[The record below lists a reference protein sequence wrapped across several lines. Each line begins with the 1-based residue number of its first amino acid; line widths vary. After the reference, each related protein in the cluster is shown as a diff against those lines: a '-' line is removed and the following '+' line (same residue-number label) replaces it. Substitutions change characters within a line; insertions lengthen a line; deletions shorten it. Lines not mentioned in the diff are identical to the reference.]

1 MSLVAGSKY
10 EVTIRVA
17 SLIPPTPLPCAKA
30 RLLIHKNAAES
41 RILLSDFIK
50 CVFKIRGKGRGIG
63 DEENESGRVWVNMVV
78 YGKVFVI
85 LQGEILTIKDFM
97 KITIFYSWQSTTDPK
112 YNKIFIKTC
121 IEKATKEIKKKNP
134 FKSIDFELQEGINKK
149 PGSPSIADTI
159 MDERIPNADIFI
171 ADLSIV
177 NYLPCWKRILKLE
190 NNRKSF
196 LNNNVTLEYGIAY
209 NALGKERIIG
219 IINTSYGS
227 SDKLPFD
234 IQHRRYPIE
243 YKYSKKDKNESDIKE
258 ELINNLKVAIRD
270 IIQHILEEQKNKYRP
285 FKTWEQWKDEINI
298 QNEFIENKKIKEIR
312 DTIMKEID
320 NPNKSPIRITGLS
333 GIGKT
338 RILFEIFRKIEGD
351 EKTILLSN
359 RVLYLNYDDFS
370 NNHLEIINTINRE
383 KSDAIL
389 IIDNCNADGYEKFI
403 RNLKGFKL
411 SLISIDSNPEENYE
425 DSQYIKIGNED
436 LLDSIEDIIKAKSD
450 NLEQST
456 IEIIKQI
463 SQGVP
468 LIAILLCENIVNGK
482 LTKEPDNKGL
492 LDKILGKKG
501 EKWRYILDSCSLFR
515 KVGYENEKKEQY
527 NFIVTNEN
535 LTISNNNH
543 IVRLKE
549 SEEAVKYYIKRGIFE
564 KRGRYLSIRPFFL
577 SVLLASKYLE
587 SISSEHFHNIIKDI
601 QDKLEKPH
609 KEELMNYLSE
619 QIRYLGYNTDIRT
632 IIDNFVGDKSYFDSI
647 EVLNTEL
654 GSRLFRSFVEVNPVA
669 ISDNLYR
676 QLNNKKTEEL
686 LEFKEGRRNIIW
698 TLEKLCFGKETFANS
713 TKILYRLAVAENES
727 WANNAT
733 GQFLQLFHIYLAGT
747 EVSLKERLKIIKW
760 GLGMKD
766 EKFTQLAIKA
776 MASGLTTNHFARM
789 KGAERQGIDEIKDYV
804 PTYDEISE
812 YYKSILD
819 ELINLIRSEGI
830 YIDEVCK
837 IIADSIRGLT
847 NIGLI
852 AIVLPYIDEVIA
864 IKNRIWQEGLDS
876 IRMTLAFEGNKISEE
891 HRTHLQKIIEELSED
906 FITRFRS
913 YDKFYDK
920 DYSFENFEEKEKER
934 MHSLAEVF
942 MEFKEVEQR
951 ELLSKL
957 YKRERG
963 IYVIYQSY
971 FGKSISDFFN
981 DNIDKSERFINISL
995 SIAEELGEELF
1006 DYSILLGFIEQSERE
1021 IKEYFYQKVGEKSYL
1036 NYLLFIFVANDEKGV
1051 EYFNQLFKLIDNHPQ
1066 LFGYLGHLKYRMALQ
1081 KLSIQEIESLQ
1092 NKLLNYEI
1100 QGYIMIFELLSS
1112 IRTQDTEKQI
1122 VIDGFLK
1129 ECIYKIG
1136 VQWNNNIDNFQY
1148 FNHIRS
1154 ILKNEEKDEKLCS
1167 FVINDIINY
1176 INWDTAFSLEPYR
1189 SIFEIALSDYFDST
1203 WAIISSAI
1211 INENDGYM
1219 KFWGIK
1225 QLLGGY
1231 VSNIYTKKDILFNN
1245 DNVEKII
1252 DWCNKN
1258 QPIAPTLIAELVPIY
1273 NEDRTE
1279 WNPIAKR
1286 LIDEFG
1292 NIKEV
1297 LDRLGANMNSFSW
1310 SGSIVPLLESNKKLL
1325 ESIVDNSNPM
1335 VSEWA
1340 QQNINELSKRII
1352 QEKKKDEEYFIT

>member
-1 MSLVAGSKY
+1 MAV
-10 EVTIRVA
+10 
-17 SLIPPTPLPCAKA
+17 C
-30 RLLIHKNAAES
+30 
-41 RILLSDFIK
+41 
-50 CVFKIRGKGRGIG
+50 
-63 DEENESGRVWVNMVV
+63 
-78 YGKVFVI
+78 GKVFVI
-85 LQGEILTIKDFM
+85 LRGEILTIKDFM

-676 QLNNKKTEEL
+676 QFNNKKTEEL

-830 YIDEVCK
+830 YIDEVSK

-934 MHSLAEVF
+934 MYFLAEVF

-1036 NYLLFIFVANDEKGV
+1036 NYLLFIFVANDEKGI

-1092 NKLLNYEI
+1092 NNLLNYEI

-1340 QQNINELSKRII
+1340 RQNINELSKRII

>member
-1 MSLVAGSKY
+1 
-10 EVTIRVA
+10 
-17 SLIPPTPLPCAKA
+17 
-30 RLLIHKNAAES
+30 
-41 RILLSDFIK
+41 
-50 CVFKIRGKGRGIG
+50 
-63 DEENESGRVWVNMVV
+63 
-78 YGKVFVI
+78 
-85 LQGEILTIKDFM
+85 M
-97 KITIFYSWQSTTDPK
+97 KITIFYSWQSTIESK
-112 YNKIFIKTC
+112 YNRYFILDC
-121 IEKATKEIKKKNP
+121 IKKAVEQIKQKYN
-134 FKSIDFELQEGINKK
+134 SIEVKITEALRDESGQI
-149 PGSPSIADTI
+149 SIPETI
-159 MDERIPNADIFI
+159 AEKIENCHIFI
-171 ADLSIV
+171 ADMTI
-177 NYLPCWKRILKLE
+177 I
-190 NNRKSF
+190 NNDGASAKTKYTP
-196 LNNNVTLEYGIAY
+196 NPNVLLEYGQAIAHI
-209 NALGKERIIG
+209 GKSQIISVL
-219 IINTSYGS
+219 NSKFGS
-227 SDKLPFD
+227 PHNDPELIPFD
-234 IQHRRYPIE
+234 IRSDRFPIE
-243 YKYSKKDKNESDIKE
+243 YSINEEIYTDKEKREKEKNELTKHLSGALDITISK
-258 ELINNLKVAIRD
+258 IIR
-270 IIQHILEEQKNKYRP
+270 EQKNKYRP

-632 IIDNFVGDKSYFDSI
+632 IIDNFVGYKSYFDSI

-669 ISDNLYR
+669 ISDNFYR
-676 QLNNKKTEEL
+676 QFNNEKTEKL

-698 TLEKLCFGKETFANS
+698 ALEKLCFNKDTFSNS
-713 TKILYRLAVAENES
+713 AKILYRFAVAENES

-733 GQFLQLFHIYLAGT
+733 GQFLQLFHIFLAGT

-812 YYKSILD
+812 YYKSI
-819 ELINLIRSEGI
+819 
-830 YIDEVCK
+830 
-837 IIADSIRGLT
+837 
-847 NIGLI
+847 
-852 AIVLPYIDEVIA
+852 
-864 IKNRIWQEGLDS
+864 
-876 IRMTLAFEGNKISEE
+876 
-891 HRTHLQKIIEELSED
+891 
-906 FITRFRS
+906 
-913 YDKFYDK
+913 
-920 DYSFENFEEKEKER
+920 
-934 MHSLAEVF
+934 
-942 MEFKEVEQR
+942 
-951 ELLSKL
+951 
-957 YKRERG
+957 
-963 IYVIYQSY
+963 
-971 FGKSISDFFN
+971 
-981 DNIDKSERFINISL
+981 
-995 SIAEELGEELF
+995 
-1006 DYSILLGFIEQSERE
+1006 SILLEV
-1021 IKEYFYQKVGEKSYL
+1021 KV
-1036 NYLLFIFVANDEKGV
+1036 
-1051 EYFNQLFKLIDNHPQ
+1051 
-1066 LFGYLGHLKYRMALQ
+1066 
-1081 KLSIQEIESLQ
+1081 
-1092 NKLLNYEI
+1092 
-1100 QGYIMIFELLSS
+1100 YI
-1112 IRTQDTEKQI
+1112 
-1122 VIDGFLK
+1122 
-1129 ECIYKIG
+1129 
-1136 VQWNNNIDNFQY
+1136 
-1148 FNHIRS
+1148 
-1154 ILKNEEKDEKLCS
+1154 
-1167 FVINDIINY
+1167 
-1176 INWDTAFSLEPYR
+1176 
-1189 SIFEIALSDYFDST
+1189 
-1203 WAIISSAI
+1203 
-1211 INENDGYM
+1211 
-1219 KFWGIK
+1219 
-1225 QLLGGY
+1225 
-1231 VSNIYTKKDILFNN
+1231 
-1245 DNVEKII
+1245 
-1252 DWCNKN
+1252 
-1258 QPIAPTLIAELVPIY
+1258 
-1273 NEDRTE
+1273 
-1279 WNPIAKR
+1279 
-1286 LIDEFG
+1286 
-1292 NIKEV
+1292 
-1297 LDRLGANMNSFSW
+1297 
-1310 SGSIVPLLESNKKLL
+1310 
-1325 ESIVDNSNPM
+1325 
-1335 VSEWA
+1335 
-1340 QQNINELSKRII
+1340 
-1352 QEKKKDEEYFIT
+1352 

>member
-1 MSLVAGSKY
+1 MAV
-10 EVTIRVA
+10 
-17 SLIPPTPLPCAKA
+17 C
-30 RLLIHKNAAES
+30 
-41 RILLSDFIK
+41 
-50 CVFKIRGKGRGIG
+50 
-63 DEENESGRVWVNMVV
+63 
-78 YGKVFVI
+78 GKVFVI
-85 LQGEILTIKDFM
+85 LRGEILTIKDFM

-654 GSRLFRSFVEVNPVA
+654 GSRLFRSFVEVKPVA

-676 QLNNKKTEEL
+676 QFNNKKTE
-686 LEFKEGRRNIIW
+686 
-698 TLEKLCFGKETFANS
+698 
-713 TKILYRLAVAENES
+713 
-727 WANNAT
+727 
-733 GQFLQLFHIYLAGT
+733 
-747 EVSLKERLKIIKW
+747 
-760 GLGMKD
+760 
-766 EKFTQLAIKA
+766 
-776 MASGLTTNHFARM
+776 
-789 KGAERQGIDEIKDYV
+789 
-804 PTYDEISE
+804 
-812 YYKSILD
+812 
-819 ELINLIRSEGI
+819 
-830 YIDEVCK
+830 
-837 IIADSIRGLT
+837 
-847 NIGLI
+847 
-852 AIVLPYIDEVIA
+852 
-864 IKNRIWQEGLDS
+864 
-876 IRMTLAFEGNKISEE
+876 
-891 HRTHLQKIIEELSED
+891 
-906 FITRFRS
+906 
-913 YDKFYDK
+913 
-920 DYSFENFEEKEKER
+920 
-934 MHSLAEVF
+934 
-942 MEFKEVEQR
+942 
-951 ELLSKL
+951 
-957 YKRERG
+957 
-963 IYVIYQSY
+963 
-971 FGKSISDFFN
+971 
-981 DNIDKSERFINISL
+981 
-995 SIAEELGEELF
+995 
-1006 DYSILLGFIEQSERE
+1006 
-1021 IKEYFYQKVGEKSYL
+1021 
-1036 NYLLFIFVANDEKGV
+1036 
-1051 EYFNQLFKLIDNHPQ
+1051 
-1066 LFGYLGHLKYRMALQ
+1066 
-1081 KLSIQEIESLQ
+1081 
-1092 NKLLNYEI
+1092 
-1100 QGYIMIFELLSS
+1100 
-1112 IRTQDTEKQI
+1112 
-1122 VIDGFLK
+1122 
-1129 ECIYKIG
+1129 
-1136 VQWNNNIDNFQY
+1136 
-1148 FNHIRS
+1148 
-1154 ILKNEEKDEKLCS
+1154 
-1167 FVINDIINY
+1167 
-1176 INWDTAFSLEPYR
+1176 
-1189 SIFEIALSDYFDST
+1189 
-1203 WAIISSAI
+1203 
-1211 INENDGYM
+1211 
-1219 KFWGIK
+1219 
-1225 QLLGGY
+1225 
-1231 VSNIYTKKDILFNN
+1231 
-1245 DNVEKII
+1245 
-1252 DWCNKN
+1252 
-1258 QPIAPTLIAELVPIY
+1258 
-1273 NEDRTE
+1273 
-1279 WNPIAKR
+1279 
-1286 LIDEFG
+1286 
-1292 NIKEV
+1292 
-1297 LDRLGANMNSFSW
+1297 
-1310 SGSIVPLLESNKKLL
+1310 
-1325 ESIVDNSNPM
+1325 
-1335 VSEWA
+1335 
-1340 QQNINELSKRII
+1340 
-1352 QEKKKDEEYFIT
+1352 

>member
-1 MSLVAGSKY
+1 
-10 EVTIRVA
+10 
-17 SLIPPTPLPCAKA
+17 
-30 RLLIHKNAAES
+30 
-41 RILLSDFIK
+41 
-50 CVFKIRGKGRGIG
+50 
-63 DEENESGRVWVNMVV
+63 
-78 YGKVFVI
+78 
-85 LQGEILTIKDFM
+85 M
-97 KITIFYSWQSTTDPK
+97 KITIFYSWQSTIESK
-112 YNKIFIKTC
+112 YNRYFILDC
-121 IEKATKEIKKKNP
+121 IKKAVEQIKQKYN
-134 FKSIDFELQEGINKK
+134 SIEVKITEALRDESGQI
-149 PGSPSIADTI
+149 SIPETI
-159 MDERIPNADIFI
+159 AEKIENCHIFI
-171 ADLSIV
+171 ADMTI
-177 NYLPCWKRILKLE
+177 I
-190 NNRKSF
+190 NNDGASAKTKYTP
-196 LNNNVTLEYGIAY
+196 NPNVLLEYGQAIAHI
-209 NALGKERIIG
+209 GKSQIISVL
-219 IINTSYGS
+219 NSKFGS
-227 SDKLPFD
+227 PHNDPELIPFD
-234 IQHRRYPIE
+234 IRSDRFPIE
-243 YKYSKKDKNESDIKE
+243 YSINEEIYTDKEKREKEKNELTKHLSGALDITISK
-258 ELINNLKVAIRD
+258 IIR
-270 IIQHILEEQKNKYRP
+270 EQKNKYRP

-632 IIDNFVGDKSYFDSI
+632 IIDNFVGYKSYFDSI

-669 ISDNLYR
+669 ISDNFYR
-676 QLNNKKTEEL
+676 QFNNEKTEKL

-698 TLEKLCFGKETFANS
+698 ALEKLCFNKDTFSNS
-713 TKILYRLAVAENES
+713 AKILYRFAVAENES

-733 GQFLQLFHIYLAGT
+733 GQFLQLFHIFLAGT

-830 YIDEVCK
+830 YIDEVSK

-934 MHSLAEVF
+934 MYFLAEVF

-1148 FNHIRS
+1148 FNHIRN

-1167 FVINDIINY
+1167 FVVNDIINY
-1176 INWDTAFSLEPYR
+1176 INWDTALSLEPYR

-1325 ESIVDNSNPM
+1325 ESIVDNSNPI

>member
-1 MSLVAGSKY
+1 
-10 EVTIRVA
+10 
-17 SLIPPTPLPCAKA
+17 
-30 RLLIHKNAAES
+30 
-41 RILLSDFIK
+41 
-50 CVFKIRGKGRGIG
+50 
-63 DEENESGRVWVNMVV
+63 MVV

-85 LQGEILTIKDFM
+85 LRGEILTIKDFM

-676 QLNNKKTEEL
+676 QFNNKKTEEL

-830 YIDEVCK
+830 YIDEVSK

-891 HRTHLQKIIEELSED
+891 HRTHLQKIIEELSKD
-906 FITRFRS
+906 FMTRFRS

-920 DYSFENFEEKEKER
+920 NYSLEKFEEKEKER
-934 MHSLAEVF
+934 MYSLAKVF

-981 DNIDKSERFINISL
+981 DNIDKSEKFINISL

-1021 IKEYFYQKVGEKSYL
+1021 IKKYFYQKVGEKSYL

-1051 EYFNQLFKLIDNHPQ
+1051 EHFDQLFKLIDNHPQ
-1066 LFGYLGHLKYRMALQ
+1066 LFSYLGHLKYRMALQ

-1100 QGYIMIFELLSS
+1100 QGYVMIFELLSS
-1112 IRTQDTEKQI
+1112 IRTQDAEKQN
-1122 VIDGFLK
+1122 VIDVFLK

-1148 FNHIRS
+1148 FNHIRN
-1154 ILKNEEKDEKLCS
+1154 ILKTEKDKDLCS
-1167 FVINDIINY
+1167 FVVNDIINY
-1176 INWDTAFSLEPYR
+1176 INWDTALSLEPYR

-1203 WAIISSAI
+1203 WVIISSAI

-1325 ESIVDNSNPM
+1325 ESIMDNSNPI
-1335 VSEWA
+1335 VLEWA

>member
-1 MSLVAGSKY
+1 MAV
-10 EVTIRVA
+10 
-17 SLIPPTPLPCAKA
+17 C
-30 RLLIHKNAAES
+30 
-41 RILLSDFIK
+41 
-50 CVFKIRGKGRGIG
+50 
-63 DEENESGRVWVNMVV
+63 
-78 YGKVFVI
+78 GKVFVI
-85 LQGEILTIKDFM
+85 LRGEILTIKDFM

-676 QLNNKKTEEL
+676 QFNNKKTEEL

-760 GLGMKD
+760 GLGIKD

-830 YIDEVCK
+830 YIDEVSK

-852 AIVLPYIDEVIA
+852 AIVLPYIDDVIA
-864 IKNRIWQEGLDS
+864 IKNGIWQEGLDS
-876 IRMTLAFEGNKISEE
+876 IRMTLAFEGNKILEE
-891 HRTHLQKIIEELSED
+891 HRTHLQKIIEELSKD
-906 FITRFRS
+906 FMTRFRS

-920 DYSFENFEEKEKER
+920 NYSLEKFEEKEKER
-934 MHSLAEVF
+934 MYSLAKVF
-942 MEFKEVEQR
+942 MKFKEVEQR

-971 FGKSISDFFN
+971 FGKSISNFFN
-981 DNIDKSERFINISL
+981 DNIDKSEKFINISL

-1021 IKEYFYQKVGEKSYL
+1021 IKKYFYQKVGEKSYL

-1051 EYFNQLFKLIDNHPQ
+1051 EHFDQLFKLIDNHPQ
-1066 LFGYLGHLKYRMALQ
+1066 LFSYLGHLKYRMALQ

-1112 IRTQDTEKQI
+1112 IRTQDAEKQI

-1148 FNHIRS
+1148 FNHIRN

-1167 FVINDIINY
+1167 FVVNDIINY
-1176 INWDTAFSLEPYR
+1176 INWDTALSLEPYR

-1211 INENDGYM
+1211 INEHDGYM

-1225 QLLGGY
+1225 QLLGEHIN
-1231 VSNIYTKKDILFNN
+1231 NIYTKKDILFNN
-1245 DNVEKII
+1245 NIEKII

-1292 NIKEV
+1292 SIKEV
-1297 LDRLGANMNSFSW
+1297 LHGLEANMNSFSW

-1325 ESIVDNSNPM
+1325 ESIVDNSNPI

>member
-1 MSLVAGSKY
+1 
-10 EVTIRVA
+10 
-17 SLIPPTPLPCAKA
+17 
-30 RLLIHKNAAES
+30 
-41 RILLSDFIK
+41 
-50 CVFKIRGKGRGIG
+50 
-63 DEENESGRVWVNMVV
+63 
-78 YGKVFVI
+78 
-85 LQGEILTIKDFM
+85 M

-112 YNKIFIKTC
+112 YNHNFILECINETKDKIKEEEFYQTIEFDIK
-121 IEKATKEIKKKNP
+121 
-134 FKSIDFELQEGINKK
+134 DGINGE
-149 PGSPSIADTI
+149 PGSPSVADTI
-159 MDERIPNADIFI
+159 VEKRIPNSDIFI

-177 NYLPCWKRILKLE
+177 NKKEQKKLF
-190 NNRKSF
+190 S
-196 LNNNVTLEYGIAY
+196 NNNVMFEYGVAR

-219 IINTSYGS
+219 VINTFYGEPEE
-227 SDKLPFD
+227 LPFD
-234 IQHRRYPIE
+234 IQHIRYPIK
-243 YKYSKKDKNESDIKE
+243 YKYSNNNEEEIESIKE
-258 ELINNLKVAIRD
+258 RLISNLKNALIT

-632 IIDNFVGDKSYFDSI
+632 IIDNFVGYKSYFDSI

-676 QLNNKKTEEL
+676 QFNNKKTEEL

-698 TLEKLCFGKETFANS
+698 ALEKLCFNKETFANS

-830 YIDEVCK
+830 YI
-837 IIADSIRGLT
+837 I
-847 NIGLI
+847 
-852 AIVLPYIDEVIA
+852 
-864 IKNRIWQEGLDS
+864 Q
-876 IRMTLAFEGNKISEE
+876 LAS
-891 HRTHLQKIIEELSED
+891 
-906 FITRFRS
+906 
-913 YDKFYDK
+913 
-920 DYSFENFEEKEKER
+920 
-934 MHSLAEVF
+934 
-942 MEFKEVEQR
+942 
-951 ELLSKL
+951 
-957 YKRERG
+957 
-963 IYVIYQSY
+963 
-971 FGKSISDFFN
+971 
-981 DNIDKSERFINISL
+981 
-995 SIAEELGEELF
+995 
-1006 DYSILLGFIEQSERE
+1006 
-1021 IKEYFYQKVGEKSYL
+1021 
-1036 NYLLFIFVANDEKGV
+1036 
-1051 EYFNQLFKLIDNHPQ
+1051 
-1066 LFGYLGHLKYRMALQ
+1066 
-1081 KLSIQEIESLQ
+1081 
-1092 NKLLNYEI
+1092 
-1100 QGYIMIFELLSS
+1100 
-1112 IRTQDTEKQI
+1112 
-1122 VIDGFLK
+1122 
-1129 ECIYKIG
+1129 
-1136 VQWNNNIDNFQY
+1136 
-1148 FNHIRS
+1148 
-1154 ILKNEEKDEKLCS
+1154 
-1167 FVINDIINY
+1167 
-1176 INWDTAFSLEPYR
+1176 
-1189 SIFEIALSDYFDST
+1189 
-1203 WAIISSAI
+1203 
-1211 INENDGYM
+1211 
-1219 KFWGIK
+1219 
-1225 QLLGGY
+1225 
-1231 VSNIYTKKDILFNN
+1231 
-1245 DNVEKII
+1245 
-1252 DWCNKN
+1252 
-1258 QPIAPTLIAELVPIY
+1258 
-1273 NEDRTE
+1273 
-1279 WNPIAKR
+1279 
-1286 LIDEFG
+1286 
-1292 NIKEV
+1292 
-1297 LDRLGANMNSFSW
+1297 
-1310 SGSIVPLLESNKKLL
+1310 
-1325 ESIVDNSNPM
+1325 
-1335 VSEWA
+1335 
-1340 QQNINELSKRII
+1340 
-1352 QEKKKDEEYFIT
+1352 

>member
-1 MSLVAGSKY
+1 MAV
-10 EVTIRVA
+10 
-17 SLIPPTPLPCAKA
+17 C
-30 RLLIHKNAAES
+30 
-41 RILLSDFIK
+41 
-50 CVFKIRGKGRGIG
+50 
-63 DEENESGRVWVNMVV
+63 
-78 YGKVFVI
+78 GKVFVI
-85 LQGEILTIKDFM
+85 LRGEILTIKDFM

-676 QLNNKKTEEL
+676 QFNNKKTEEL

-733 GQFLQLFHIYLAGT
+733 GQFLQLFHIFLAGT

-776 MASGLTTNHFARM
+776 MASGLTTNHFVRM
-789 KGAERQGIDEIKDYV
+789 KGVERQGIDELKDYA
-804 PTYDEISE
+804 PIYDVEISE
-812 YYKSILD
+812 YYNSILD

-830 YIDEVCK
+830 YIDEVSK

-852 AIVLPYIDEVIA
+852 AIVLPYIDDVIA
-864 IKNRIWQEGLDS
+864 IKNGIWQEGLDS
-876 IRMTLAFEGNKISEE
+876 IRMTLAFEGNKILEE
-891 HRTHLQKIIEELSED
+891 HRTHLQKIIEELSKD
-906 FITRFRS
+906 FMTRFRS

-920 DYSFENFEEKEKER
+920 NYSLEKFEEKEKER
-934 MHSLAEVF
+934 MYSLAKVF

-981 DNIDKSERFINISL
+981 DNIDKSEKFINISL

-1021 IKEYFYQKVGEKSYL
+1021 IKKYFYQKVGEKSYL

-1051 EYFNQLFKLIDNHPQ
+1051 EYFDQLFKLIDNHPQ
-1066 LFGYLGHLKYRMALQ
+1066 LFSYLGHLKYRMALQ

>member
-1 MSLVAGSKY
+1 
-10 EVTIRVA
+10 
-17 SLIPPTPLPCAKA
+17 
-30 RLLIHKNAAES
+30 
-41 RILLSDFIK
+41 
-50 CVFKIRGKGRGIG
+50 
-63 DEENESGRVWVNMVV
+63 
-78 YGKVFVI
+78 
-85 LQGEILTIKDFM
+85 M
-97 KITIFYSWQSTTDPK
+97 KITIFYSWQSTIESK
-112 YNKIFIKTC
+112 YNRYFILDC
-121 IEKATKEIKKKNP
+121 IKKAVEQIKQKYN
-134 FKSIDFELQEGINKK
+134 SIEVKITEALRDESGQI
-149 PGSPSIADTI
+149 SIPETI
-159 MDERIPNADIFI
+159 AEKIENCHIFI
-171 ADLSIV
+171 ADMTI
-177 NYLPCWKRILKLE
+177 I
-190 NNRKSF
+190 NNDGASAKTKYTP
-196 LNNNVTLEYGIAY
+196 NPNVLLEYGQAIAHI
-209 NALGKERIIG
+209 GKSQIISVL
-219 IINTSYGS
+219 NSKFGS
-227 SDKLPFD
+227 PHNDPELIPFD
-234 IQHRRYPIE
+234 IRSDRFPIE
-243 YKYSKKDKNESDIKE
+243 YSINEEIYTDKEKREKEKNELTKHLSGALDITISK
-258 ELINNLKVAIRD
+258 IIR
-270 IIQHILEEQKNKYRP
+270 EQKNKYRP

-482 LTKEPDNKGL
+482 LTKETDNKGL

-632 IIDNFVGDKSYFDSI
+632 IIDNFVGYKSYFDSI

-669 ISDNLYR
+669 ISDNFYR
-676 QLNNKKTEEL
+676 QFNNEKTEKL

-698 TLEKLCFGKETFANS
+698 ALEKLCFNKDTFSNS
-713 TKILYRLAVAENES
+713 AKILYRFAVAENES

-733 GQFLQLFHIYLAGT
+733 GQFLQLFHIFLAGT

-830 YIDEVCK
+830 YIDEVSK

-906 FITRFRS
+906 FMTRFRS

-920 DYSFENFEEKEKER
+920 NYSLEKFEEKEKER
-934 MHSLAEVF
+934 MYSLAKVF
-942 MEFKEVEQR
+942 MKFKEVEQR

-1021 IKEYFYQKVGEKSYL
+1021 IKKYFYQKVGEKSYL

-1148 FNHIRS
+1148 FNHIRN

-1167 FVINDIINY
+1167 FVVNDIINY
-1176 INWDTAFSLEPYR
+1176 INWDTALSLEPYR

-1325 ESIVDNSNPM
+1325 ESIVDNSNPI

>member
-1 MSLVAGSKY
+1 M
-10 EVTIRVA
+10 
-17 SLIPPTPLPCAKA
+17 
-30 RLLIHKNAAES
+30 
-41 RILLSDFIK
+41 LSDFIK

-63 DEENESGRVWVNMVV
+63 DEENESGRVWLNMVV

-298 QNEFIENKKIKEIR
+298 QSEFIENKKTKEIR
-312 DTIMKEID
+312 DIIMKEID

-676 QLNNKKTEEL
+676 QFNNKKTEEL

-830 YIDEVCK
+830 YIDEVSK

-852 AIVLPYIDEVIA
+852 AIVLPYIDDVIA
-864 IKNRIWQEGLDS
+864 IKKGIWQEGLDS
-876 IRMTLAFEGNKISEE
+876 IRMTLAFEGNKILEE
-891 HRTHLQKIIEELSED
+891 HRTHLQKIIEELSKD
-906 FITRFRS
+906 FMTRFRS

-920 DYSFENFEEKEKER
+920 NYSLEKFEEKEKER
-934 MHSLAEVF
+934 MYSLAEVF

-981 DNIDKSERFINISL
+981 DNIDKSEKFINISL

-1021 IKEYFYQKVGEKSYL
+1021 IKKYFYQKVGEKSYL

-1051 EYFNQLFKLIDNHPQ
+1051 EYFDQLFKLIDNHPQ
-1066 LFGYLGHLKYRMALQ
+1066 LFSYLGHLKYRMALQ

-1340 QQNINELSKRII
+1340 RQNINELSKRII

>member
-1 MSLVAGSKY
+1 MERGGSFWLHM
-10 EVTIRVA
+10 A
-17 SLIPPTPLPCAKA
+17 
-30 RLLIHKNAAES
+30 
-41 RILLSDFIK
+41 
-50 CVFKIRGKGRGIG
+50 
-63 DEENESGRVWVNMVV
+63 V

-97 KITIFYSWQSTTDPK
+97 KITIFYSWQSTIESK
-112 YNKIFIKTC
+112 YNRYFILDC
-121 IEKATKEIKKKNP
+121 IKKAVEQIKQKYN
-134 FKSIDFELQEGINKK
+134 SIEVKITEALRDESGQI
-149 PGSPSIADTI
+149 SIPETI
-159 MDERIPNADIFI
+159 AEKIENCHIFI
-171 ADLSIV
+171 ADMTI
-177 NYLPCWKRILKLE
+177 I
-190 NNRKSF
+190 NNDGASAKTKYTP
-196 LNNNVTLEYGIAY
+196 NPNVLLEYGQAIAHI
-209 NALGKERIIG
+209 GKSQIISVL
-219 IINTSYGS
+219 NSKFGS
-227 SDKLPFD
+227 PHNDPELIPFD
-234 IQHRRYPIE
+234 IRSDRFPIE
-243 YKYSKKDKNESDIKE
+243 YSINEEIYTDKEKREKEKNELTKHLSGALDITISK
-258 ELINNLKVAIRD
+258 IIR
-270 IIQHILEEQKNKYRP
+270 EQEDKYKP
-285 FKTWEQWKDEINI
+285 FKTWEQWREWRDEISI
-298 QNEFIENKKIKEIR
+298 ESEFIENKKTKEIR
-312 DTIMKEID
+312 DIIMKEIN
-320 NPNKSPIRITGLS
+320 NPNKLPIRITGLP
-333 GIGKT
+333 GMGKT
-338 RILFEIFRKIEGD
+338 RILFEIFKKVENNQ
-351 EKTILLSN
+351 ESILLSN
-359 RVLYLNYDDFS
+359 RILYLDYNYLTSEIDFS
-370 NNHLEIINTINRE
+370 YFMSQVNQN

-389 IIDNCNADGYEKFI
+389 VIDNCNIDKHKIIAKHLTRG
-403 RNLKGFKL
+403 LT
-411 SLISIDSNPEENYE
+411 LITIDSNPKEYSLN
-425 DSQYIKIGNED
+425 KIGNTQYFVIEKKD
-436 LLDSIEDIIKAKSD
+436 FSDITEDIISSMFKDLDKNKIGQIKEFSD
-450 NLEQST
+450 G
-456 IEIIKQI
+456 I
-463 SQGVP
+463 P
-468 LIAILLCENIVNGK
+468 FMAILLGRSIKNGE
-482 LTKEPDNKGL
+482 LIDDIDNREL
-492 LDKILGKKG
+492 LNKILG
-501 EKWRYILDSCSLFR
+501 EKASDKNCRAILRSCSLFS
-515 KVGYENEKKEQY
+515 KFGYEEDLSKQYQFIINNKK
-527 NFIVTNEN
+527 
-535 LTISNNNH
+535 LTISNDTDE
-543 IVRLKE
+543 VRNSTFKE
-549 SEEAVKYYIKRGIFE
+549 LVKHYQKREIFE
-564 KRGRYLSIRPFFL
+564 KKGRYLSLRPFPL
-577 SVLLASKYLE
+577 AILLAQEWFENTDKEKFYE
-587 SISSEHFHNIIKDI
+587 IIKEI
-601 QDKLEKPH
+601 QELDSPH
-609 KEELMNYLSE
+609 DTILIDSLSE
-619 QIRYLGYNTDIRT
+619 QLKYLKYSDNAKQIIET
-632 IIDNFVGDKSYFDSI
+632 IVGENSPFDST

-676 QLNNKKTEEL
+676 QFNNKKTEEL

-776 MASGLTTNHFARM
+776 IASGLTTNHFARM

-830 YIDEVCK
+830 YIDEVSK

-934 MHSLAEVF
+934 MYFLAEVF

-1092 NKLLNYEI
+1092 NNLLNYEI

-1279 WNPIAKR
+1279 WNLIAKR

-1340 QQNINELSKRII
+1340 RQNINELSKRII

>member
-1 MSLVAGSKY
+1 
-10 EVTIRVA
+10 
-17 SLIPPTPLPCAKA
+17 
-30 RLLIHKNAAES
+30 
-41 RILLSDFIK
+41 
-50 CVFKIRGKGRGIG
+50 
-63 DEENESGRVWVNMVV
+63 
-78 YGKVFVI
+78 
-85 LQGEILTIKDFM
+85 M
-97 KITIFYSWQSTTDPK
+97 KITIFYSWQSTIESK
-112 YNKIFIKTC
+112 YNRYFILDC
-121 IEKATKEIKKKNP
+121 IKKAVEQIKQKYN
-134 FKSIDFELQEGINKK
+134 SIEVKITEALRDESGQI
-149 PGSPSIADTI
+149 SIPETI
-159 MDERIPNADIFI
+159 AEKIENCHIFI
-171 ADLSIV
+171 ADMTI
-177 NYLPCWKRILKLE
+177 I
-190 NNRKSF
+190 NNDGASAKTKYTP
-196 LNNNVTLEYGIAY
+196 NPNVLLEYGQAIAHI
-209 NALGKERIIG
+209 GKSQIISVL
-219 IINTSYGS
+219 NSKFGS
-227 SDKLPFD
+227 PHNDPELIPFD
-234 IQHRRYPIE
+234 IRSDRFPIE
-243 YKYSKKDKNESDIKE
+243 YSINEEIYTDKEKREKEKNELTKHLSGALDITISK
-258 ELINNLKVAIRD
+258 IIR
-270 IIQHILEEQKNKYRP
+270 EQKNKYRP

-669 ISDNLYR
+669 ISDNFYR
-676 QLNNKKTEEL
+676 QFNNEKTEKL

-698 TLEKLCFGKETFANS
+698 ALEKLCFNKDTFSNS
-713 TKILYRLAVAENES
+713 AKILYRFAVAENES

-733 GQFLQLFHIYLAGT
+733 GQFLQLFHIFLAGT

-830 YIDEVCK
+830 YIDEVSK

-934 MHSLAEVF
+934 MYSLAKIF
-942 MEFKEVEQR
+942 IEFKEVEQR
-951 ELLSKL
+951 ELLFKL
-957 YKRERG
+957 YKREQG

-981 DNIDKSERFINISL
+981 DNIDKSEKFINISL

-1021 IKEYFYQKVGEKSYL
+1021 IKKYFYQKVGEKSYL

-1051 EYFNQLFKLIDNHPQ
+1051 EHFDQLFKLIDNHPQ
-1066 LFGYLGHLKYRMALQ
+1066 LFSYLGHLKYRMALQ

-1100 QGYIMIFELLSS
+1100 QGYVMIFELLSS
-1112 IRTQDTEKQI
+1112 IRTQDAEKQI

-1148 FNHIRS
+1148 FNHIRN
-1154 ILKNEEKDEKLCS
+1154 ILKTEKDKDLCS
-1167 FVINDIINY
+1167 FVVNDIINY
-1176 INWDTAFSLEPYR
+1176 INWDTALSLEPYR

-1203 WAIISSAI
+1203 WVIISSAI

-1325 ESIVDNSNPM
+1325 ESIVDNSNPI

>member
-1 MSLVAGSKY
+1 M
-10 EVTIRVA
+10 IFA
-17 SLIPPTPLPCAKA
+17 SLIICY
-30 RLLIHKNAAES
+30 
-41 RILLSDFIK
+41 
-50 CVFKIRGKGRGIG
+50 FKIRGKGRGIG
-63 DEENESGRVWVNMVV
+63 DEENESGRVWLSMAVC
-78 YGKVFVI
+78 GKVFVI
-85 LQGEILTIKDFM
+85 LRGEILTIKDFM

-676 QLNNKKTEEL
+676 QFNNKKTEEL

-830 YIDEVCK
+830 YIDEVSK

-891 HRTHLQKIIEELSED
+891 HRTHLQKIIEELSKD
-906 FITRFRS
+906 FMTRFRS

-920 DYSFENFEEKEKER
+920 NYSLEKFEEKEKER
-934 MHSLAEVF
+934 MYSLAKVF

-981 DNIDKSERFINISL
+981 DNIDKSEKFINISL

-1021 IKEYFYQKVGEKSYL
+1021 IKKYFYQKVGEKSYL

-1051 EYFNQLFKLIDNHPQ
+1051 EHFDQLFKLIDNHPQ
-1066 LFGYLGHLKYRMALQ
+1066 LFSYLGHLKYRMALQ

-1100 QGYIMIFELLSS
+1100 QGYVMIFELLSS
-1112 IRTQDTEKQI
+1112 IRTQDAEKQN
-1122 VIDGFLK
+1122 VIDVFLK

-1148 FNHIRS
+1148 FNHIRN
-1154 ILKNEEKDEKLCS
+1154 ILKTEKDKDLCS
-1167 FVINDIINY
+1167 FVVNDIINY
-1176 INWDTAFSLEPYR
+1176 INWDTALSLEPYR

-1203 WAIISSAI
+1203 WVIISSAI

-1325 ESIVDNSNPM
+1325 ESIMDNSNPI
-1335 VSEWA
+1335 VLEWA

>member
-1 MSLVAGSKY
+1 MAV
-10 EVTIRVA
+10 
-17 SLIPPTPLPCAKA
+17 C
-30 RLLIHKNAAES
+30 
-41 RILLSDFIK
+41 
-50 CVFKIRGKGRGIG
+50 
-63 DEENESGRVWVNMVV
+63 
-78 YGKVFVI
+78 GKVFVI
-85 LQGEILTIKDFM
+85 LRGEILTIKDFM

-676 QLNNKKTEEL
+676 QFNNKKTEEL

-830 YIDEVCK
+830 YIDEVSK

-891 HRTHLQKIIEELSED
+891 HRTHLQKIIEELSKD
-906 FITRFRS
+906 FMTRFRS

-920 DYSFENFEEKEKER
+920 NYSLEKFEEKEKER
-934 MHSLAEVF
+934 MYSLAKVF

-981 DNIDKSERFINISL
+981 DNIDKSEKFINISL

-1021 IKEYFYQKVGEKSYL
+1021 IKKYFYQKVGEKSYL

-1051 EYFNQLFKLIDNHPQ
+1051 EHFDQLFKLIDNHPQ
-1066 LFGYLGHLKYRMALQ
+1066 LFSYLGHLKYRMTLQ

-1100 QGYIMIFELLSS
+1100 QGYVMIFELLSS
-1112 IRTQDTEKQI
+1112 IRTQDAEKQN
-1122 VIDGFLK
+1122 VIDVFLK

-1148 FNHIRS
+1148 FNHIRN
-1154 ILKNEEKDEKLCS
+1154 ILKTEKDKDLCS
-1167 FVINDIINY
+1167 FVVNDIINY
-1176 INWDTAFSLEPYR
+1176 INWDTALSLEPYR

-1203 WAIISSAI
+1203 WVIISSAI

-1325 ESIVDNSNPM
+1325 ESIMDNSNPI
-1335 VSEWA
+1335 VLEWA

>member
-1 MSLVAGSKY
+1 
-10 EVTIRVA
+10 
-17 SLIPPTPLPCAKA
+17 
-30 RLLIHKNAAES
+30 
-41 RILLSDFIK
+41 
-50 CVFKIRGKGRGIG
+50 
-63 DEENESGRVWVNMVV
+63 
-78 YGKVFVI
+78 
-85 LQGEILTIKDFM
+85 M
-97 KITIFYSWQSTTDPK
+97 KITIFYSWQSTIESK
-112 YNKIFIKTC
+112 YNRYFILDC
-121 IEKATKEIKKKNP
+121 IKKAVEQIKQKYN
-134 FKSIDFELQEGINKK
+134 SIEVKITEALRDESGQI
-149 PGSPSIADTI
+149 SIPETI
-159 MDERIPNADIFI
+159 AEKIENCHIFI
-171 ADLSIV
+171 ADMTI
-177 NYLPCWKRILKLE
+177 I
-190 NNRKSF
+190 NNDGASAKTKYTP
-196 LNNNVTLEYGIAY
+196 NPNVLLEYGQAIAHI
-209 NALGKERIIG
+209 GKSQIISVL
-219 IINTSYGS
+219 NSKFGS
-227 SDKLPFD
+227 PHNDPELIPFD
-234 IQHRRYPIE
+234 IRSDRFPIE
-243 YKYSKKDKNESDIKE
+243 YSINEEIYTDKEKREKEKNELTKHLSGALDITISK
-258 ELINNLKVAIRD
+258 IIR
-270 IIQHILEEQKNKYRP
+270 EQEDKYKP
-285 FKTWEQWKDEINI
+285 FKTWEQWREWRDEISI
-298 QNEFIENKKIKEIR
+298 ESEFIENKKTKEIR
-312 DTIMKEID
+312 DIIMKEIN
-320 NPNKSPIRITGLS
+320 NPNKLPIRITGLP
-333 GIGKT
+333 GMGKT
-338 RILFEIFRKIEGD
+338 RILFEIFKKVENNQ
-351 EKTILLSN
+351 ESILLSN
-359 RVLYLNYDDFS
+359 RILYLDYNYLTSEIDFS
-370 NNHLEIINTINRE
+370 YFMSQVNQN

-389 IIDNCNADGYEKFI
+389 VIDNCNIDKHKIIAKHLTRG
-403 RNLKGFKL
+403 LT
-411 SLISIDSNPEENYE
+411 LITIDSNPEEYSLN
-425 DSQYIKIGNED
+425 KIGNTQYFVIEKKD
-436 LLDSIEDIIKAKSD
+436 FSDITECIISSMFKGLDKNKIEQIKEFSD
-450 NLEQST
+450 G
-456 IEIIKQI
+456 I
-463 SQGVP
+463 P
-468 LIAILLCENIVNGK
+468 FMAILLGRSIKNGE
-482 LTKEPDNKGL
+482 LIDDIDNKEL
-492 LDKILGKKG
+492 LDKILG
-501 EKWRYILDSCSLFR
+501 EKASVKNCRAILRSCSLFS
-515 KVGYENEKKEQY
+515 KFGYEEDLSKQYQFIINNKK
-527 NFIVTNEN
+527 
-535 LTISNNNH
+535 LTISNDTDE
-543 IVRLKE
+543 VRNSTFKE
-549 SEEAVKYYIKRGIFE
+549 LVKHYQKREIFE
-564 KRGRYLSIRPFFL
+564 KKGRYLSLRPFPL
-577 SVLLASKYLE
+577 AILLAQEWFENTDKEKFYE
-587 SISSEHFHNIIKDI
+587 IIKEI
-601 QDKLEKPH
+601 QELDSPH
-609 KEELMNYLSE
+609 DTILIDSLSE
-619 QIRYLGYNTDIRT
+619 QLKYLKYSDNAKQIIET
-632 IIDNFVGDKSYFDSI
+632 IVGENSPFDST

-676 QLNNKKTEEL
+676 QFNNKKTEEL

-733 GQFLQLFHIYLAGT
+733 GQFLQLFHIFLAGT

-776 MASGLTTNHFARM
+776 MASGLTTNHFVRM
-789 KGAERQGIDEIKDYV
+789 KGAERQGIDELKDYA
-804 PTYDEISE
+804 PIYDVEISE
-812 YYKSILD
+812 YYNSILD

-830 YIDEVCK
+830 YIDEVSK

-852 AIVLPYIDEVIA
+852 AIVLPYIDDVIA
-864 IKNRIWQEGLDS
+864 IKNGIWQEGLDS
-876 IRMTLAFEGNKISEE
+876 IRMTLAFEGNKILEE
-891 HRTHLQKIIEELSED
+891 HRTHLQKIIEELSKD
-906 FITRFRS
+906 FMTRFRS
-913 YDKFYDK
+913 YDKFYHK
-920 DYSFENFEEKEKER
+920 NYSLEKFEEKEKER
-934 MHSLAEVF
+934 MYSLAKVF

-971 FGKSISDFFN
+971 FGKSISDFFD
-981 DNIDKSERFINISL
+981 DNIDKSEKFINISL

-1021 IKEYFYQKVGEKSYL
+1021 IKKYFYQKVGEKSYL

-1051 EYFNQLFKLIDNHPQ
+1051 EYFDQLFKLIDNRPQ
-1066 LFGYLGHLKYRMALQ
+1066 LFSYLGHLKYRMALQ

-1112 IRTQDTEKQI
+1112 IRTQDAEKQI

-1148 FNHIRS
+1148 FNHIRN

-1167 FVINDIINY
+1167 FVVNDIINY
-1176 INWDTAFSLEPYR
+1176 INWDTALSLEPYR

-1211 INENDGYM
+1211 INEHDGYM

-1225 QLLGGY
+1225 QLLGEHIN
-1231 VSNIYTKKDILFNN
+1231 NIYTKKDILFNN
-1245 DNVEKII
+1245 NIEKII

-1292 NIKEV
+1292 SIKEV
-1297 LDRLGANMNSFSW
+1297 LHGLEANMNSFSW

-1325 ESIVDNSNPM
+1325 ESIVDNSNPI

>member
-1 MSLVAGSKY
+1 MAV
-10 EVTIRVA
+10 
-17 SLIPPTPLPCAKA
+17 C
-30 RLLIHKNAAES
+30 
-41 RILLSDFIK
+41 
-50 CVFKIRGKGRGIG
+50 
-63 DEENESGRVWVNMVV
+63 
-78 YGKVFVI
+78 GKVFVI
-85 LQGEILTIKDFM
+85 LRGEILTIKDFM

-676 QLNNKKTEEL
+676 QFNNKKTEEL

-830 YIDEVCK
+830 YIDEVSK

-891 HRTHLQKIIEELSED
+891 HRTHLQKIIEELSKD
-906 FITRFRS
+906 FMTRFRS

-920 DYSFENFEEKEKER
+920 NYSLEKFEEKEKER
-934 MHSLAEVF
+934 MYSLAKVF

-981 DNIDKSERFINISL
+981 DNIDKSEKFINISL

-1021 IKEYFYQKVGEKSYL
+1021 IKKYFYQKVGEKSYL

-1051 EYFNQLFKLIDNHPQ
+1051 EHFDQLFKLIDNHPQ
-1066 LFGYLGHLKYRMALQ
+1066 LFSYLGHLKYRMALQ

-1100 QGYIMIFELLSS
+1100 QGYVMIFELLSS
-1112 IRTQDTEKQI
+1112 IRTQDAEKQN
-1122 VIDGFLK
+1122 VIDVFLK

-1148 FNHIRS
+1148 FNHIRN
-1154 ILKNEEKDEKLCS
+1154 ILKTEKDKDLCS
-1167 FVINDIINY
+1167 FVVNDIINY
-1176 INWDTAFSLEPYR
+1176 INWDTALSLEPYR

-1203 WAIISSAI
+1203 WVIISSAI

-1325 ESIVDNSNPM
+1325 ESIMDNSNPI
-1335 VSEWA
+1335 VLEWA

>member
-1 MSLVAGSKY
+1 
-10 EVTIRVA
+10 
-17 SLIPPTPLPCAKA
+17 
-30 RLLIHKNAAES
+30 
-41 RILLSDFIK
+41 
-50 CVFKIRGKGRGIG
+50 
-63 DEENESGRVWVNMVV
+63 
-78 YGKVFVI
+78 
-85 LQGEILTIKDFM
+85 M
-97 KITIFYSWQSTTDPK
+97 KITIFYSWQSTIESK
-112 YNKIFIKTC
+112 YNRYFILDC
-121 IEKATKEIKKKNP
+121 IKKAVEQIKQKYN
-134 FKSIDFELQEGINKK
+134 SIEVKITEALRDESGQI
-149 PGSPSIADTI
+149 SIPETI
-159 MDERIPNADIFI
+159 AEKIENCHIFI
-171 ADLSIV
+171 ADMTI
-177 NYLPCWKRILKLE
+177 I
-190 NNRKSF
+190 NNDGASAKTKYTP
-196 LNNNVTLEYGIAY
+196 NPNVLLEYGQAIAHI
-209 NALGKERIIG
+209 GKSQIISVL
-219 IINTSYGS
+219 NSKFGS
-227 SDKLPFD
+227 PHNDPELIPFD
-234 IQHRRYPIE
+234 IRSDRFPIE
-243 YKYSKKDKNESDIKE
+243 YSINEEIYTDKEKREKEKNELTKHLSGALDITISK
-258 ELINNLKVAIRD
+258 IIR
-270 IIQHILEEQKNKYRP
+270 EQKNKYRP

-632 IIDNFVGDKSYFDSI
+632 IIDNFVGYKSYFDSI

-669 ISDNLYR
+669 ISDNFYR
-676 QLNNKKTEEL
+676 QFNNEKTEKL

-698 TLEKLCFGKETFANS
+698 ALEKLCFNKDTFSNS
-713 TKILYRLAVAENES
+713 AKILYRFAVAENES

-733 GQFLQLFHIYLAGT
+733 GQFLQLFHIFLAGT

-830 YIDEVCK
+830 YIDEVSK

-920 DYSFENFEEKEKER
+920 NYSLEKFEEKEKER
-934 MHSLAEVF
+934 MYSLAKIF
-942 MEFKEVEQR
+942 IEFKEVEQR
-951 ELLSKL
+951 ELLFKL
-957 YKRERG
+957 YKREQG

-981 DNIDKSERFINISL
+981 DNIDKSEKFINISL

-1021 IKEYFYQKVGEKSYL
+1021 IKKYFYQKVGEKSYL

-1051 EYFNQLFKLIDNHPQ
+1051 EHFDQLFKLIDNHPQ
-1066 LFGYLGHLKYRMALQ
+1066 LFSYLGHLKYRMALQ

-1112 IRTQDTEKQI
+1112 IRTQDAEKQI

-1148 FNHIRS
+1148 FNHIRN

-1167 FVINDIINY
+1167 FVVNDIINY
-1176 INWDTAFSLEPYR
+1176 INWDTALSLEPYR

-1325 ESIVDNSNPM
+1325 ESIVDNSNPI

>member
-1 MSLVAGSKY
+1 
-10 EVTIRVA
+10 
-17 SLIPPTPLPCAKA
+17 LIICY
-30 RLLIHKNAAES
+30 
-41 RILLSDFIK
+41 
-50 CVFKIRGKGRGIG
+50 FKIRGKGRGIG
-63 DEENESGRVWVNMVV
+63 DEENESGRVWLSMAVC
-78 YGKVFVI
+78 GKVFVI
-85 LQGEILTIKDFM
+85 LRGEILTIKDFM

-676 QLNNKKTEEL
+676 QFNNKKTEEL

-830 YIDEVCK
+830 YIDEVSK

-934 MHSLAEVF
+934 MYSLAEVF

-1036 NYLLFIFVANDEKGV
+1036 NYLLFIFVANDEKGI

-1092 NKLLNYEI
+1092 NNLLNYEI

-1340 QQNINELSKRII
+1340 RQNINELSKRII

>member
-1 MSLVAGSKY
+1 
-10 EVTIRVA
+10 
-17 SLIPPTPLPCAKA
+17 
-30 RLLIHKNAAES
+30 
-41 RILLSDFIK
+41 
-50 CVFKIRGKGRGIG
+50 
-63 DEENESGRVWVNMVV
+63 
-78 YGKVFVI
+78 
-85 LQGEILTIKDFM
+85 M
-97 KITIFYSWQSTTDPK
+97 KITIFYSWQSTIESK
-112 YNKIFIKTC
+112 YNRYFILDC
-121 IEKATKEIKKKNP
+121 IKKAVEQIKQKYN
-134 FKSIDFELQEGINKK
+134 SIEVKITEALRDESGQI
-149 PGSPSIADTI
+149 SIPETI
-159 MDERIPNADIFI
+159 AEKIENCHIFI
-171 ADLSIV
+171 ADMTI
-177 NYLPCWKRILKLE
+177 I
-190 NNRKSF
+190 NNDGASAKTKYTP
-196 LNNNVTLEYGIAY
+196 NPNVLLEYGQAIAHI
-209 NALGKERIIG
+209 GKSQIISVL
-219 IINTSYGS
+219 NSKFGS
-227 SDKLPFD
+227 PHNDPELIPFD
-234 IQHRRYPIE
+234 IRSDRFPIE
-243 YKYSKKDKNESDIKE
+243 YSINEEIYTDKEKREKEKNELTKHLSGALDITISK
-258 ELINNLKVAIRD
+258 IIR
-270 IIQHILEEQKNKYRP
+270 EQKNKYRP

-632 IIDNFVGDKSYFDSI
+632 IIDNFVGYKSYFDSI

-669 ISDNLYR
+669 ISDNFYR
-676 QLNNKKTEEL
+676 QFNNEKTEKL

-698 TLEKLCFGKETFANS
+698 ALEKLCFNKDTFSNS
-713 TKILYRLAVAENES
+713 AKILYRFAVAENES

-733 GQFLQLFHIYLAGT
+733 GQFLQLFHIFLAGT

-830 YIDEVCK
+830 YIDEVSK

-934 MHSLAEVF
+934 MYSLAKIF
-942 MEFKEVEQR
+942 IEFKEVEQR
-951 ELLSKL
+951 ELLFKL
-957 YKRERG
+957 YKREQG

-981 DNIDKSERFINISL
+981 DNIDKSEKFINISL

-1021 IKEYFYQKVGEKSYL
+1021 IKKYFYQKVGEKSYL

-1051 EYFNQLFKLIDNHPQ
+1051 EHFDQLFKLIDNHPQ
-1066 LFGYLGHLKYRMALQ
+1066 LFSYLGHLKYRMALQ

-1112 IRTQDTEKQI
+1112 IRTQDAEKQI

-1148 FNHIRS
+1148 FNHIRN
-1154 ILKNEEKDEKLCS
+1154 ILKTEKDKDLCS
-1167 FVINDIINY
+1167 FVVNDIINY
-1176 INWDTAFSLEPYR
+1176 INWDTALSLEPYR

-1325 ESIVDNSNPM
+1325 ESIVDNSNPI

>member
-1 MSLVAGSKY
+1 MAV
-10 EVTIRVA
+10 
-17 SLIPPTPLPCAKA
+17 C
-30 RLLIHKNAAES
+30 
-41 RILLSDFIK
+41 
-50 CVFKIRGKGRGIG
+50 
-63 DEENESGRVWVNMVV
+63 
-78 YGKVFVI
+78 GKVFVI
-85 LQGEILTIKDFM
+85 LRRGILTIKDFM

-112 YNKIFIKTC
+112 YNHNFILECINETKDKIKEEEFYQTIEFDIK
-121 IEKATKEIKKKNP
+121 
-134 FKSIDFELQEGINKK
+134 DGINGE
-149 PGSPSIADTI
+149 PGSPSVADTI
-159 MDERIPNADIFI
+159 VEKRIPNSDIFI

-177 NYLPCWKRILKLE
+177 NKKEQKKLF
-190 NNRKSF
+190 S
-196 LNNNVTLEYGIAY
+196 NNNVMFEYGVAR

-219 IINTSYGS
+219 VINTFYGEPEE
-227 SDKLPFD
+227 LPFD
-234 IQHRRYPIE
+234 IQHIRYPIK
-243 YKYSKKDKNESDIKE
+243 YKYSNNNEEEIESIKE
-258 ELINNLKVAIRD
+258 RLISNLKNALIT

-632 IIDNFVGDKSYFDSI
+632 IIDNFVGYKSYFDSI

-669 ISDNLYR
+669 ISDNFYR
-676 QLNNKKTEEL
+676 QFNNEKTEKL

-698 TLEKLCFGKETFANS
+698 ALEKLCFNKDTFSNS
-713 TKILYRLAVAENES
+713 AKILYRFAVAENES

-733 GQFLQLFHIYLAGT
+733 GQFLQLFHIFLAGT

-830 YIDEVCK
+830 YIDEVSK

-934 MHSLAEVF
+934 MYSLAKIF
-942 MEFKEVEQR
+942 IEFKEVEQR
-951 ELLSKL
+951 ELLFKL
-957 YKRERG
+957 YKREQG
-963 IYVIYQSY
+963 IYVIYQSF
-971 FGKSISDFFN
+971 FGKAISDLFN
-981 DNIDKSERFINISL
+981 DNIEKSKKNIDISL

-1051 EYFNQLFKLIDNHPQ
+1051 DYFEQLFKFIDNHPQ
-1066 LFGYLGHLKYRMALQ
+1066 LFSYLGHLKYRMALQ

-1100 QGYIMIFELLSS
+1100 QGYTMIFELLSS
-1112 IRTQDTEKQI
+1112 ICTQDTEKQT

-1136 VQWNNNIDNFQY
+1136 VRWNNNIDNFQY
-1148 FNHIRS
+1148 FNHIRN

-1167 FVINDIINY
+1167 FVIDNIINY
-1176 INWDTAFSLEPYR
+1176 INWNTAFSLEPYR

-1211 INENDGYM
+1211 INEHDGYM

-1225 QLLGGY
+1225 QLLGEHIN
-1231 VSNIYTKKDILFNN
+1231 NIYTKKDILFNN
-1245 DNVEKII
+1245 NVEKII
-1252 DWCNKN
+1252 NWCHKN
-1258 QPIAPTLIAELVPIY
+1258 QPIAPTLIAELAPIY

-1292 NIKEV
+1292 NIQEV

-1325 ESIVDNSNPM
+1325 ESIVDNSNPI

>member
-63 DEENESGRVWVNMVV
+63 DEENESGRVWLNMVV

-298 QNEFIENKKIKEIR
+298 QSEFIENKKTKEIR
-312 DTIMKEID
+312 DIIMKEID

-676 QLNNKKTEEL
+676 QFNNKKTEEL

-830 YIDEVCK
+830 YIDEVSK

-852 AIVLPYIDEVIA
+852 AIVLPYIDDVIA
-864 IKNRIWQEGLDS
+864 IKKGIWQEGLDS
-876 IRMTLAFEGNKISEE
+876 IRMTLAFEGNKILEE
-891 HRTHLQKIIEELSED
+891 HRTHLQKIIEELSKD
-906 FITRFRS
+906 FMTRFRS

-920 DYSFENFEEKEKER
+920 NYSLEKFEEKEKER
-934 MHSLAEVF
+934 MYSLAEVF

-981 DNIDKSERFINISL
+981 DNIDKSEKFINISL

-1021 IKEYFYQKVGEKSYL
+1021 IKKYFYQKVGEKSYL

-1051 EYFNQLFKLIDNHPQ
+1051 EYFDQLFKLIDNHPQ
-1066 LFGYLGHLKYRMALQ
+1066 LFSYLGHLKYRMALQ

-1340 QQNINELSKRII
+1340 RQNINELSKRII

>member
-1 MSLVAGSKY
+1 MIICY
-10 EVTIRVA
+10 
-17 SLIPPTPLPCAKA
+17 
-30 RLLIHKNAAES
+30 
-41 RILLSDFIK
+41 
-50 CVFKIRGKGRGIG
+50 FKIRGKGRGIG
-63 DEENESGRVWVNMVV
+63 DEENESGRVWLNMVV

-85 LQGEILTIKDFM
+85 LQGGILTIKDFM

-112 YNKIFIKTC
+112 YNHNFILECINETKDKIKEEEFYQTIEFDIK
-121 IEKATKEIKKKNP
+121 
-134 FKSIDFELQEGINKK
+134 DGINGE
-149 PGSPSIADTI
+149 PGSPSVADTI
-159 MDERIPNADIFI
+159 VEKRIPNSDIFI

-177 NYLPCWKRILKLE
+177 NKKEQKKLF
-190 NNRKSF
+190 S
-196 LNNNVTLEYGIAY
+196 NNNVMFEYGVAR

-219 IINTSYGS
+219 VINTFYGEPEE
-227 SDKLPFD
+227 LPFD
-234 IQHRRYPIE
+234 IQHIRYPIK
-243 YKYSKKDKNESDIKE
+243 YKYSNNNEEEIESIKE
-258 ELINNLKVAIRD
+258 RLISNLKNALIT

-285 FKTWEQWKDEINI
+285 FKTWEQWREWRDEISI
-298 QNEFIENKKIKEIR
+298 ESEFIENKKTKEIR
-312 DTIMKEID
+312 DIIMTEIN
-320 NPNKSPIRITGLS
+320 NPNKLPIRITGLP
-333 GIGKT
+333 GMGKT
-338 RILFEIFRKIEGD
+338 RILFEIFKKVENNQ
-351 EKTILLSN
+351 ESILLSN
-359 RVLYLNYDDFS
+359 RILYLDYNYLTSEIDFS
-370 NNHLEIINTINRE
+370 YFMSQVNQN

-389 IIDNCNADGYEKFI
+389 VIDNCNIDKHKIIAKHLTRG
-403 RNLKGFKL
+403 LT
-411 SLISIDSNPEENYE
+411 LITIDSNPEEYSLN
-425 DSQYIKIGNED
+425 KIGNTQYFVIEKKD
-436 LLDSIEDIIKAKSD
+436 FSDITECIISSMFKGLDKNKIEQIKEFSD
-450 NLEQST
+450 G
-456 IEIIKQI
+456 I
-463 SQGVP
+463 P
-468 LIAILLCENIVNGK
+468 FMAILLGRSIKNGE
-482 LTKEPDNKGL
+482 LIDDIDNKEL
-492 LDKILGKKG
+492 LDKILG
-501 EKWRYILDSCSLFR
+501 EKASVKNCRAILRSCSLFS
-515 KVGYENEKKEQY
+515 KFGYEEDLSKQYQFIINNKK
-527 NFIVTNEN
+527 
-535 LTISNNNH
+535 LTISNDTDE
-543 IVRLKE
+543 VRNSTFKE
-549 SEEAVKYYIKRGIFE
+549 LVKHYQKREIFE
-564 KRGRYLSIRPFFL
+564 KKGRYLSLRPFPL
-577 SVLLASKYLE
+577 AILLAQEWFENTDKEKFYE
-587 SISSEHFHNIIKDI
+587 IIKEI
-601 QDKLEKPH
+601 QELDSPH
-609 KEELMNYLSE
+609 DTILIDSLSE
-619 QIRYLGYNTDIRT
+619 QLKYLKYSDNAKQIIET
-632 IIDNFVGDKSYFDSI
+632 IVGENSPFDST

-676 QLNNKKTEEL
+676 QFNNKKTEEL

-733 GQFLQLFHIYLAGT
+733 GQFLQLFHIFLAGT

-776 MASGLTTNHFARM
+776 MASGLTTNHFVRM
-789 KGAERQGIDEIKDYV
+789 KGAERQGIDELKDYA
-804 PTYDEISE
+804 PIYDVEISE
-812 YYKSILD
+812 YYNSILD

-830 YIDEVCK
+830 YIDEVSK

-852 AIVLPYIDEVIA
+852 AIVLPYIDDVIA
-864 IKNRIWQEGLDS
+864 IKNGIWQEGLDS
-876 IRMTLAFEGNKISEE
+876 IRMTLAFEGNKILEE
-891 HRTHLQKIIEELSED
+891 HRTHLQKIIEELSKD
-906 FITRFRS
+906 FMTRFRS

-920 DYSFENFEEKEKER
+920 NYSLEKFEEKEKER
-934 MHSLAEVF
+934 MYSLAKVF

-981 DNIDKSERFINISL
+981 DNIDKSEKFINISL

-1021 IKEYFYQKVGEKSYL
+1021 IKKYFYQKVGEKSYL

-1051 EYFNQLFKLIDNHPQ
+1051 EHFDQLFKLIDNHPQ
-1066 LFGYLGHLKYRMALQ
+1066 LFSYLGHLKYRMALQ

-1112 IRTQDTEKQI
+1112 IRTQDAEKQI

-1148 FNHIRS
+1148 FNHIRN

-1167 FVINDIINY
+1167 FVVNDIINY
-1176 INWDTAFSLEPYR
+1176 INWDTALSLEPYR

-1211 INENDGYM
+1211 INEHDGYM

-1225 QLLGGY
+1225 QLLGEHIN
-1231 VSNIYTKKDILFNN
+1231 NIYTKKDILFNN
-1245 DNVEKII
+1245 NIEKII

-1292 NIKEV
+1292 SIKEV
-1297 LDRLGANMNSFSW
+1297 LHGLEANMNSFSW

-1325 ESIVDNSNPM
+1325 ESIVDNSNPI

>member
-1 MSLVAGSKY
+1 
-10 EVTIRVA
+10 
-17 SLIPPTPLPCAKA
+17 
-30 RLLIHKNAAES
+30 
-41 RILLSDFIK
+41 
-50 CVFKIRGKGRGIG
+50 
-63 DEENESGRVWVNMVV
+63 MVV

-298 QNEFIENKKIKEIR
+298 QSEFIENKKTKEIR
-312 DTIMKEID
+312 DIIMKEID

-676 QLNNKKTEEL
+676 QFNNKKTEEL

-830 YIDEVCK
+830 YIDEVSK

-852 AIVLPYIDEVIA
+852 AIVLPYIDDVIA
-864 IKNRIWQEGLDS
+864 IKKGIWQEGLDS
-876 IRMTLAFEGNKISEE
+876 IRMTLAFEGNKILEE
-891 HRTHLQKIIEELSED
+891 HRTHLQKIIEELSKD
-906 FITRFRS
+906 FMTRFRS

-920 DYSFENFEEKEKER
+920 NYSLEKFEEKEKER
-934 MHSLAEVF
+934 MYSLAEVF

-981 DNIDKSERFINISL
+981 DNIDKSEKFINISL

-1021 IKEYFYQKVGEKSYL
+1021 IKKYFYQKVGEKSYL

-1051 EYFNQLFKLIDNHPQ
+1051 EYFDQLFKLIDNHPQ
-1066 LFGYLGHLKYRMALQ
+1066 LFSYLGHLKYRMALQ

-1340 QQNINELSKRII
+1340 RQNINELSKRII

>member
-1 MSLVAGSKY
+1 MIICY
-10 EVTIRVA
+10 
-17 SLIPPTPLPCAKA
+17 
-30 RLLIHKNAAES
+30 
-41 RILLSDFIK
+41 
-50 CVFKIRGKGRGIG
+50 FKIRGKGRGIG
-63 DEENESGRVWVNMVV
+63 DEENESGRVWLSMAVC
-78 YGKVFVI
+78 GKVFVI
-85 LQGEILTIKDFM
+85 LRGEILTIKDFM

-676 QLNNKKTEEL
+676 QFNNKKTEEL

-830 YIDEVCK
+830 YIDEVSK

-891 HRTHLQKIIEELSED
+891 HRTHLQKIIEELSKD
-906 FITRFRS
+906 FMTRFRS

-920 DYSFENFEEKEKER
+920 NYSLEKFEEKEKER
-934 MHSLAEVF
+934 MYSLAKVF

-981 DNIDKSERFINISL
+981 DNIDKSEKFINISL

-1021 IKEYFYQKVGEKSYL
+1021 IKKYFYQKVGEKSYL

-1051 EYFNQLFKLIDNHPQ
+1051 EHFDQLFKLIDNHPQ
-1066 LFGYLGHLKYRMALQ
+1066 LFSYLGHLKYRMALQ

-1100 QGYIMIFELLSS
+1100 QGYVMIFELLSS
-1112 IRTQDTEKQI
+1112 IRTQDAEKQN
-1122 VIDGFLK
+1122 VIDVFLK

-1148 FNHIRS
+1148 FNHIRN
-1154 ILKNEEKDEKLCS
+1154 ILKTEKDKDLCS
-1167 FVINDIINY
+1167 FVVNDIINY
-1176 INWDTAFSLEPYR
+1176 INWDTALSLEPYR

-1203 WAIISSAI
+1203 WVIISSAI

-1325 ESIVDNSNPM
+1325 ESIMDNSNPI
-1335 VSEWA
+1335 VLEWA

>member
-1 MSLVAGSKY
+1 MSVEGVVL
-10 EVTIRVA
+10 ELIFA
-17 SLIPPTPLPCAKA
+17 SLIICY
-30 RLLIHKNAAES
+30 
-41 RILLSDFIK
+41 
-50 CVFKIRGKGRGIG
+50 FKIRGKGRGIG
-63 DEENESGRVWVNMVV
+63 DEENESGRVWLSMAVC
-78 YGKVFVI
+78 GKVFVI
-85 LQGEILTIKDFM
+85 LRGEILTIKDFM

-676 QLNNKKTEEL
+676 QFNNKKTEEL

-733 GQFLQLFHIYLAGT
+733 GQFLQLFHIFLAGT

-776 MASGLTTNHFARM
+776 MASGLTTNHFVRM
-789 KGAERQGIDEIKDYV
+789 KGAERQGIDELKDYAPIDV
-804 PTYDEISE
+804 EISE
-812 YYKSILD
+812 YYNSILD

-830 YIDEVCK
+830 YIDEVSK

-852 AIVLPYIDEVIA
+852 AIVLPYIDDVIA
-864 IKNRIWQEGLDS
+864 IKNGIWQEGLDS
-876 IRMTLAFEGNKISEE
+876 IRMTLAFEGNKILEE
-891 HRTHLQKIIEELSED
+891 HRTHLQKIIEELSKD
-906 FITRFRS
+906 FMTRFRS

-920 DYSFENFEEKEKER
+920 NYSLEKFEEKEKER
-934 MHSLAEVF
+934 MYSLAKVF

-981 DNIDKSERFINISL
+981 DNIDKSEKFINISL

-1021 IKEYFYQKVGEKSYL
+1021 IKKYFYQKVGEKSYL

-1051 EYFNQLFKLIDNHPQ
+1051 EHFDQLFKLIDNHPQ
-1066 LFGYLGHLKYRMALQ
+1066 LFSYLGHLKYRMALQ

-1112 IRTQDTEKQI
+1112 IRTQDAEKQI

-1148 FNHIRS
+1148 FNHIRN

-1167 FVINDIINY
+1167 FVVNDIINY
-1176 INWDTAFSLEPYR
+1176 INWDTALSLEPYR

-1211 INENDGYM
+1211 INEHDGYM

-1225 QLLGGY
+1225 QLLGEHIN
-1231 VSNIYTKKDILFNN
+1231 NIYTKKDILFNN
-1245 DNVEKII
+1245 NIEKII

-1292 NIKEV
+1292 SIKEV
-1297 LDRLGANMNSFSW
+1297 LHGLEANMNSFSW

-1325 ESIVDNSNPM
+1325 ESIVDNSNPI